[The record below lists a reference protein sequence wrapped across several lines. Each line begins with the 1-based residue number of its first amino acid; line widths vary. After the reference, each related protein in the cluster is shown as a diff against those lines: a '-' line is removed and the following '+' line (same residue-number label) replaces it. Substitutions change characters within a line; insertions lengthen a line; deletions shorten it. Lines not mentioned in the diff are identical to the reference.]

1 MSETGSTVPRRQLGR
16 YLRDLRTQ
24 TGMTIPQ
31 VAKLIER
38 SPSTLQRIE
47 KGELPQKIRTVDIR
61 ELCSVLGA
69 DDTMTAALTGLAEQA
84 NVKSW
89 WHEYGNLIP
98 KDFDVYM
105 GLESAAESLTSY
117 SPDAVVGLLQHSDYV
132 RVLARDVYP
141 EGTPDEIEQR
151 VHLKQ
156 RRQTLIT
163 RKRQP
168 AKLAVV
174 LGEAS
179 LRRVVGSRKTMS
191 NQLKHLADISTLPN
205 VSLRI
210 LRFDAGIPM
219 GDPLGRFIVLDFG
232 LDARGASIEPS
243 VVYLE
248 TFTGDMYLEK
258 RIDVQSYHE
267 AHQAIQRAALDEQAS
282 RDLLRQVAR
291 EFSA

>member
-1 MSETGSTVPRRQLGR
+1 MSEIGSTVPRRQLGR

-24 TGMTIPQ
+24 TGMTIPE
-31 VAKLIER
+31 VAKLIQR

-61 ELCSVLGA
+61 ELCNVLDA
-69 DDTMTAALTGLAEQA
+69 DETMTAAITGLAEQA

-89 WHEYGNLIP
+89 WHEYGTLIP

-105 GLESAAESLTSY
+105 GLESAAEQLTSY
-117 SPDAVVGLLQHSDYV
+117 SPDAVIGLLQHPDYA
-132 RVLARDVYP
+132 RVLVRGVYP
-141 EGTPDEIEQR
+141 AGTPEEIEQR

-156 RRQTLIT
+156 RRQALIT

-168 AKLAVV
+168 AQLNVV

-179 LRRVVGSRKTMS
+179 LRRVVGNRKIMSR
-191 NQLKHLADISTLPN
+191 QARHLADASTLPN
-205 VSLRI
+205 VSLCV
-210 LRFDAGIPM
+210 LPFDAGIPM
-219 GDPLGRFIVLDFG
+219 GDPVGLFTILNFG
-232 LDARGASIEPS
+232 MSAKGEPVEPP

-248 TFTGDMYLEK
+248 NFTGDMYLEK
-258 RIDVQSYHE
+258 QADVDRYHE
-267 AHQAIQRAALDEQAS
+267 AHQAIRRAALDEKMS
-282 RDLLRQVAR
+282 RDLFRQVAR

>member
-1 MSETGSTVPRRQLGR
+1 MSEAGSTVPRRQLGR

-24 TGMTIPQ
+24 TGMTIPE

-47 KGELPQKIRTVDIR
+47 KGDLPQRVRTVDIR
-61 ELCSVLGA
+61 ELCNVLGA
-69 DDTMTAALTGLAEQA
+69 DDTMTTALTGLAEQA
-84 NVKSW
+84 NVQSW

-105 GLESAAESLTSY
+105 GLESAAERLTSY
-117 SPDAVVGLLQHSDYV
+117 SPDAVIGLLQHADYA
-132 RVLARDVYP
+132 RVLARDVYSQ
-141 EGTPDEIEQR
+141 GTPDEIEQR

-156 RRQTLIT
+156 RRQTLVT

-168 AKLAVV
+168 AKLTVV

-179 LRRVVGSRKTMS
+179 VRRVVGNRKVMS
-191 NQLKHLADISTLPN
+191 HQLKHLADMSTLPN
-205 VSLRI
+205 VSIRVLA
-210 LRFDAGIPM
+210 FNAGIPM
-219 GDPLGRFIVLDFG
+219 GDPLGLFTILGFG
-232 LDARGASIEPS
+232 TTAKSQHVEPP

-248 TFTGDMYLEK
+248 NFTGDMYLEK
-258 RIDVQSYHE
+258 AADVQRYYE
-267 AHQAIQRAALDEQAS
+267 AHQAIQRAALDEKAS
-282 RDLLRQVAR
+282 RDLFRQVAR